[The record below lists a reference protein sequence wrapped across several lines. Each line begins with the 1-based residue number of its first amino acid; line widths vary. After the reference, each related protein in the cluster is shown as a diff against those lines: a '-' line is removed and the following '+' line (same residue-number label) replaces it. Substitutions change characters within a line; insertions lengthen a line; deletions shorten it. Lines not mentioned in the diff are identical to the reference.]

1 METKMPSDKRS
12 YDRAESITIN
22 GKAFHFT
29 PDRKEF
35 LDLLKNKYP
44 NKTVFTKEDLDNVGQ
59 LPYWVKHS
67 RYQFKEGAG
76 IFNLSP
82 VLNGGGETTNYS
94 GAPARVIPI
103 AEAVGTPAPVPAGN
117 VIPAAVPQN
126 MPVAAATTS
135 INDLSVKILPE
146 KMINYVPFGHFKDV
160 KKIIKSKIFFPV
172 FVTGLS
178 GNGKTLMI
186 EQVCAALK
194 RELYRVNITIET
206 DEDDLMGGHT
216 LINGNIMFRE
226 GPVIKAM
233 RKGAVLL
240 LDEVDLGSNKLMCL
254 QSVLEGKGYLI
265 KKTGEWVTAATG
277 FTICATANTKGQGSD
292 DGKFIGTQIMNE
304 AMLERFAITMA
315 QEYPPVKTEQRI
327 LFKEMELTGS
337 VDEEFCKKLVDWA
350 DISRKTYYEGAIDDV
365 ITTRRLVH
373 IVNAFRMFD
382 NKLKSI
388 EMCISR
394 FDEETR
400 ASILDLYTKIDAGV
414 DLNELKGENPL
425 DENDSSEYNEQ
436 YV

>member
-1 METKMPSDKRS
+1 MRSEVINLGDKNFRLS
-12 YDRAESITIN
+12 PDKVEFIN
-22 GKAFHFT
+22 TLKTNF
-29 PDRKEF
+29 PDQS
-35 LDLLKNKYP
+35 
-44 NKTVFTKEDLDNVGQ
+44 VFSKEDLDTLDYV
-59 LPYWVKHS
+59 PYWVKS
-67 RYQFKEGAG
+67 KKYPFTNDTK
-76 IFNLSP
+76 
-82 VLNGGGETTNYS
+82 TTFDL
-94 GAPARVIPI
+94 
-103 AEAVGTPAPVPAGN
+103 TPLINSNVVPMTTRA
-117 VIPAAVPQN
+117 IPAKVQSN
-126 MPVAAATTS
+126 MPVAAQTES
-135 INDLSVKILPE
+135 INILEDNVKIVPE
-146 KMINYVPFGHFKDV
+146 KMTNYVPFGHFKDV
-160 KKIIKSKIFFPV
+160 KNIIKSKIFFPV

-186 EQVCAALK
+186 EQVCAQLK

-216 LINGNIMFRE
+216 LVNGNIEFRE

-265 KKTGEWVTAATG
+265 KKTGEWVTPKEG
-277 FTICATANTKGQGSD
+277 FTILATANTKGQGSE

-304 AMLERFAITMA
+304 AMLERFAITMQ
-315 QEYPPVKTEQRI
+315 QEYPPVTTERKI
-327 LFKEMELTGS
+327 LEKEMALTGE
-337 VDEEFCKKLVDWA
+337 VDTEFTTKLVDWA
-350 DISRKTYYEGAIDDV
+350 DIIRKTYYEGAIDDV

-382 NKLKSI
+382 DKLKSI

-400 ASILDLYTKIDAGV
+400 AAVLDLYTKVDEGV
-414 DLNELKGENPL
+414 SLNDENPL
-425 DENDSSEYNEQ
+425 DESETSEYNDTDE